1 MRCTISDVAKA
12 LGLSKSTV
20 SRALN
25 GYPDISE
32 ATREKVRKISEQMG
46 YKPMVQAQAIRT
58 GLVRSIGVM
67 LNSEGSYGYHTYL
80 TELIDGI
87 SRRAFDHHWTV
98 TVTTAPDMQG
108 TLEMMERLCEEKVVD
123 GFILPRTKANDP
135 RVKYLQHAKV
145 PFTMYGRLED
155 TKGCSWFDIDGARAM
170 KEAVKTLAAL
180 GHTRI
185 GFINGLSSYMYA
197 RLRLEGYKTGLKEA
211 GLAYREDIVRSEAV
225 SKKDGLRE
233 GRILLK
239 QDNPPSAVICA
250 LDIAALGLYE
260 AAEEQ
265 NLQIGRD
272 LSVISYDG
280 INEGAYAR
288 PGLTTYSVD
297 HRAAGAALV
306 DLLVEQLHGSA
317 PETLRKLVSAQL
329 VERGSAGPYIAC

>member
-32 ATREKVRKISEQMG
+32 ATRDKVRQTSEHMG

-58 GLVRSIGVM
+58 GLVRSLGVIF
-67 LNSEGSYGYHTYL
+67 NSEGSYGYRTYL

-87 SRRAFDHHWTV
+87 SRRAYDHHWTV

-123 GFILPRTKANDP
+123 GFILPRTKAKDP

-145 PFTMYGRLED
+145 PFTMYGRVED
-155 TKGCSWFDIDGARAM
+155 TQGCSWFDIDGERAM
-170 KEAVKTLAAL
+170 HEAVKTLAAL

-197 RLRLEGYKTGLKEA
+197 RLRLEGYKAGLEEA
-211 GLAYREDIVRSEAV
+211 GLAFNDNIVRSEAV
-225 SKKDGLRE
+225 SKTDGLRE

-239 QDNPPSAVICA
+239 QEPPPSAIICA
-250 LDIAALGLYE
+250 LDLAALGLYE
-260 AAEEQ
+260 AAEEL

-297 HRAAGAALV
+297 HCTAGADLV
-306 DLLVEQLHGSA
+306 DLLVEQLHGST
-317 PETLRKLVSAQL
+317 PETLRKLASAHL
-329 VERGSAGPYIAC
+329 IERGSAGPYIAG